1 MLTNDDK
8 ALILLCSHVGINN
21 TDIKPLTLSNGTI

>member
-8 ALILLCSHVGINN
+8 ALILLCSHVGISNKEM
-21 TDIKPLTLSNGTI
+21 KPRYIIQI